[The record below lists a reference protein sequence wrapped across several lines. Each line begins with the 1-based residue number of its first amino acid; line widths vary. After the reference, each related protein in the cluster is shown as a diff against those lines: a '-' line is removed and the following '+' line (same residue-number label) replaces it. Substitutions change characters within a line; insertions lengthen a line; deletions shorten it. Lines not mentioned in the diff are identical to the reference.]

1 MVDILAFGAHP
12 DDIEFGC
19 GGILAKMSKRGA
31 SIVLVDLTR
40 GEKGTNGT
48 ASIRQ
53 KEAEE
58 AAKIIGAPRLF
69 LDFADC
75 ELQDNYESRLK
86 IVEVIREYKPKLV
99 LAPDVQYNQ
108 NHPDHVACGMMVR
121 AACRF
126 ARFSKILPDLPIHRV
141 EGVLHYPNASN
152 DRVDFIVDI
161 SQHVEVWKEMI
172 DAHSSQMQTIDY
184 KERTLRIASRLG
196 TLNGCDFAQGLI
208 KENPVIIDDV
218 MTISKGTKEI

>member
-19 GGILAKMSKRGA
+19 GGILVKMSQSGA
-31 SIVLVDLTR
+31 SIVLADLTS

-48 ASIRQ
+48 ASIRR
-53 KEAEE
+53 KEAGE
-58 AAKIIGAPRLF
+58 AAHTLGVPRLF

-75 ELQDNYESRLK
+75 ELEDNYESRLK
-86 IVEVIREYKPKLV
+86 IVEVIREYRPKLV
-99 LAPDVQYNQ
+99 LAPDISFAK

-141 EGVLHYPNASN
+141 GGVLHYPSASN
-152 DRVDFIVDI
+152 DHVDFIVDV
-161 SQHVEVWKEMI
+161 SPHVEKWTKMI
-172 DAHSSQMQTIDY
+172 DAHVSQMQTINY
-184 KERTLRIASRLG
+184 KDRVLRTASRLG
-196 TLNGCDFAQGLI
+196 SLIGSDFAQGLI
-208 KENPVIIDDV
+208 KENPVIIDDL
-218 MTISKGTKEI
+218 MLLSQGIKEI